1 MAGWSRLGRAGLAA
15 AKGGRKL
22 QQAARDA
29 ERRDAA
35 GGYAK
40 PAGSGGQDAPDV
52 DTKLTTGQAVLL
64 IRYIAGRLVLG
75 RLEMLFLFKYVLLVL
90 GILLLFGGVTIPLGI
105 VLLVLFALAV
115 LAQWLIS
122 RTVGKLGGFKRLDGA
137 EGALMDATTVWWP
150 NLRRELVR
158 VGLPTRPWA
167 LLKLGAAFTARRLP
181 ADQER
186 ALRDIQWRGA
196 VLPRDQWNRARQ
208 ALAKG
213 AARGAA
219 RGDARGASAAT

>member
-29 ERRDAA
+29 ERHDAA
-35 GGYAK
+35 GGHQAAYAK
-40 PAGSGGQDAPDV
+40 DPAADGPADV
-52 DTKLTTGQAVLL
+52 DTKLTTAQAVLL

-75 RLEMLFLFKYVLLVL
+75 RLEMLFLFKYALLAL

-122 RTVGKLGGFKRLDGA
+122 RTVGKLAGFKRLAGA
-137 EGALMDATTVWWP
+137 EDALMDATTVWWP
-150 NLRRELVR
+150 NLKRELVR
-158 VGLPTRPWA
+158 VGLPTKPWT

-186 ALRDIQWRGA
+186 ALRDIQWRGS
-196 VLPRDQWNRARQ
+196 VLPRDQWSRARQ
-208 ALAKG
+208 ALARG
-213 AARGAA
+213 AARGAP
-219 RGDARGASAAT
+219 SAT

>member
-22 QQAARDA
+22 QQAAREA

-35 GGYAK
+35 GDYPAYPK
-40 PAGSGGQDAPDV
+40 DPAGDRQPDV
-52 DTKLTTGQAVLL
+52 DTKLTTAQAVLL

-75 RLEMLFLFKYVLLVL
+75 RLEMFFLLKYALLAL

-122 RTVGKLGGFKRLDGA
+122 RTVGKLAGFKRLAGA
-137 EGALMDATTVWWP
+137 EDALMDATTVWWP
-150 NLRRELVR
+150 NLKRELVR
-158 VGLPTRPWA
+158 VGLPTKPWT
-167 LLKLGAAFTARRLP
+167 LLKMGAAFTARRLP

-196 VLPRDQWNRARQ
+196 VLPRDQWGRARQ
-208 ALAKG
+208 VL
-213 AARGAA
+213 ARGAA
-219 RGDARGASAAT
+219 RGAPAAT

>member
-1 MAGWSRLGRAGLAA
+1 MAGWSRLGKAGIAA
-15 AKGGRKL
+15 AKSGRKL

-35 GGYAK
+35 GGYQAYDK
-40 PAGSGGQDAPDV
+40 DRAADGTPDV
-52 DTKLTTGQAVLL
+52 DTKLTTAQAVLL

-75 RLEMLFLFKYVLLVL
+75 RLEMLFLLKYVLLAL

-122 RTVGKLGGFKRLDGA
+122 RTVGKLAGFKRLAGA
-137 EGALMDATTVWWP
+137 EDALMDATTVWWP
-150 NLRRELVR
+150 NLKRELLR

-186 ALRDIQWRGA
+186 AIRGIQWRGA
-196 VLPRDQWNRARQ
+196 VLPRDQWTRARQ
-208 ALAKG
+208 ALARG
-213 AARGAA
+213 AARGAP
-219 RGDARGASAAT
+219 SAT